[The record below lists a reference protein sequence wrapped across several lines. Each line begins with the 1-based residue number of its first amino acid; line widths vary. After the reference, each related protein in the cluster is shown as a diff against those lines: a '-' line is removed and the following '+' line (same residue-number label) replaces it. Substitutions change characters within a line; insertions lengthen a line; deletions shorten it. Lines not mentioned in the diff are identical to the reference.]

1 VRRAH
6 RFTLNGAHGAP
17 YDFVDKWLWTISV
30 KCVGWADV
38 RKPNTTSAMLGFV
51 PQPNLHH
58 WKRLQGSEFWRL
70 RVGDWRAICDLRE
83 GELVLLVLKIGPR
96 GDVYK

>member
-1 VRRAH
+1 MYAIRFSKPAIKALTRMPRDIAGRVRVELAKIAANPA
-6 RFTLNGAHGAP
+6 TYKG
-17 YDFVDKWLWTISV
+17 D
-30 KCVGWADV
+30 
-38 RKPNTTSAMLGFV
+38 
-51 PQPNLHH
+51 